1 MSTFTNIFSRASQP
15 TKSKAEAF
23 DVNQLLKEPGAVLYG
38 SRALGINYQNSD
50 YDIALSYESHKHIY
64 SWLLSANIIASTNI
78 DYFTSVPEAGY
89 HTFFQHHTND
99 FKTDIIFVHN
109 DEDLDVI
116 RSSVRDLQSI
126 PTYMLANKPF
136 RIEAYNRALQH
147 RGWKPAPHS
156 RDLFRE
162 NEPRRA
168 VSQQQIPPDIL
179 RRQVE
184 LERGTT
190 SQLDFHRALFEL
202 ANTSPSLRSS
212 RTFI

>member
-1 MSTFTNIFSRASQP
+1 MNTFTNIFSKASGP
-15 TKSKAEAF
+15 TTSKSQAF
-23 DVNQLLKEPGAVLYG
+23 DISPILKDPGVVLYG
-38 SRALGINYQNSD
+38 SRALGVDHQKSD

-64 SWLLSANIIASTNI
+64 SWLLSANIPARTNI

-89 HTFFQHHTND
+89 HTFFQHHASD
-99 FKTDIIFVHN
+99 FKADIIFVHN

-126 PTYMLANKPF
+126 PAYMLAHKSF

-147 RGWKPAPHS
+147 RGWKPAILTENLI
-156 RDLFRE
+156 RD
-162 NEPRRA
+162 NSVRRA
-168 VSQQQIPPDIL
+168 APQQQIPPDIL
-179 RRQVE
+179 RRQFE
-184 LERGTT
+184 LEIGTT

-202 ANTSPSLRSS
+202 VDDNPSIRSS

>member
-1 MSTFTNIFSRASQP
+1 MSTFTNIFSRASGP
-15 TKSKAEAF
+15 TNSKSQTI
-23 DVNQLLKEPGAVLYG
+23 DILQILKDPGAVLYG
-38 SRALGINYQNSD
+38 SRALGVNHQKSD

-64 SWLLSANIIASTNI
+64 SWLLSANIVAITNI

-89 HTFFQHHTND
+89 HTFFQYYAND

-116 RSSVRDLQSI
+116 SSSVRDLQSI
-126 PTYMLANKPF
+126 PAYMLAHKTF

-147 RGWKPAPHS
+147 RGWKPAILTANLT
-156 RDLFRE
+156 RDDRV
-162 NEPRRA
+162 RRA
-168 VSQQQIPPDIL
+168 APQQQFPTEFF

-190 SQLDFHRALFEL
+190 SQLDFHRALFESV
-202 ANTSPSLRSS
+202 NTSPSLRSS
-212 RTFI
+212 EIWQ

>member
-1 MSTFTNIFSRASQP
+1 MSTFTNIFYRTPHPNPKSQDIDI
-15 TKSKAEAF
+15 S
-23 DVNQLLKEPGAVLYG
+23 QILKDPGAVLYG
-38 SRALGINYQNSD
+38 SRALGVNHQKSD

-64 SWLLSANIIASTNI
+64 SWLVSANITASSNI

-89 HTFFQHHTND
+89 HTFFQHHSSD
-99 FKTDIIFVHN
+99 FKADIIFVHN

-126 PTYMLANKPF
+126 PAYMLAHKTF

-147 RGWKPAPHS
+147 RGWKPVSHTENWGRVNEVGRAAP
-156 RDLFRE
+156 
-162 NEPRRA
+162 
-168 VSQQQIPPDIL
+168 QQQFPTEFF
-179 RRQVE
+179 RRQFE

>member
-15 TKSKAEAF
+15 TNSKAQTF
-23 DVNQLLKEPGAVLYG
+23 DISPILKTPGAVLYG
-38 SRALGINYQNSD
+38 SRALGVNHQKSD

-64 SWLLSANIIASTNI
+64 SWLLSDNIPASTNI

-89 HTFFQHHTND
+89 HTFFQLQISG

-126 PTYMLANKPF
+126 PAYMLAHKQF

-147 RGWKPAPHS
+147 RGWKPASHTT
-156 RDLFRE
+156 DWFID
-162 NEPRRA
+162 NAIRRA
-168 VSQQQIPPDIL
+168 ASQQQIPPDIL
-179 RRQVE
+179 RRQAE
-184 LERGTT
+184 LERGGI
-190 SQLDFHRALFEL
+190 SRLDLERALFEL
-202 ANTSPSLRSS
+202 SGTRTSIGPSRIF
-212 RTFI
+212 R